1 MHRKITLKGA
11 LTTHSQTLRGLVAPS
26 FQLHVALEYYVH
38 NVGTFKFSTLDVVA
52 VREEELFGTMEGFAS
67 IQGIFMSIILVHMQ
81 LEIELKPF
89 GEDFQESVISRNG
102 LDLNL

>member
-1 MHRKITLKGA
+1 
-11 LTTHSQTLRGLVAPS
+11 
-26 FQLHVALEYYVH
+26 VALEYYVH